1 KIDGNT
7 VFVRTGEYEDGT
19 LGEIFVDMHKEGAS
33 FRSLMNCFAIAVSI
47 GLQYGVPLEEYYDKF
62 TFSRFEPSGMVEG
75 HDNIKSSTS
84 VVDYIF
90 RLLGFEYLNRHEQL
104 HIKPKLNDEMSTV
117 ESSVNLAQNEIQPS
131 LVSEEKKTS
140 TGSVTSV
147 SKAKNLPPSMGDAP
161 ACKSCGNITVRS
173 GTCYTCLTCG
183 TTSGCS

>member
-1 KIDGNT
+1 
-7 VFVRTGEYEDGT
+7 
-19 LGEIFVDMHKEGAS
+19 MHKEGAS

-75 HDNIKSSTS
+75 HANIKSSTS

-90 RLLGFEYLNRHEQL
+90 RLLGFEYLDRQEAL
-104 HIKPKLNDEMSTV
+104 HIKPKLVDEVTPV
-117 ESSVNLAQNEIQPS
+117 DTNYNLAQNEIAPVVVEASVAAPS
-131 LVSEEKKTS
+131 AATAPKAVKKT
-140 TGSVTSV
+140 
-147 SKAKNLPPSMGDAP
+147 NLPPSMGDAP